1 MEKYT
6 NRNGKDYK
14 HFLSVYHL
22 EGEDTSSELPTPSI
36 PIPRQASFI
45 SILDIPSTPPPE
57 PEAPVLYSAPV
68 LCSNCR
74 NPMETT
80 QQGHF
85 LDQSQ
90 FQEDQQSQESHPYID
105 QAKVNRQIV
114 TDLLA
119 SSKYTIN
126 IEELLAKIVKSR
138 SIKQEDTIAIVL
150 ALLGCASMMPVKNS
164 NDSEKNTEH
173 VESVIQD
180 KE

>member
-1 MEKYT
+1 M
-6 NRNGKDYK
+6 
-14 HFLSVYHL
+14 
-22 EGEDTSSELPTPSI
+22 
-36 PIPRQASFI
+36 
-45 SILDIPSTPPPE
+45 
-57 PEAPVLYSAPV
+57 

-74 NPMETT
+74 NPMEPS

-150 ALLGCASMMPVKNS
+150 ALLGCASMMPVKTPMIQR
-164 NDSEKNTEH
+164 KIQNTLNL
-173 VESVIQD
+173 
-180 KE
+180 